1 MPRSGARS
9 RGKRGT
15 QLDRALRQLAATLE
29 ATGPAMPLLAG
40 VTLARA
46 TTTLTLGEAADPP
59 SPWEV
64 PREGMNGGRER
75 VTNLGHDK
83 YE

>member
-1 MPRSGARS
+1 
-9 RGKRGT
+9 
-15 QLDRALRQLAATLE
+15 
-29 ATGPAMPLLAG
+29 MPLLAG